1 MLPFTPEPQQQ
12 HYYDEDTF
20 LDPSKNLIT
29 NMAPQSYTFGK
40 IFNQPNSSRAPMMNM
55 NQQQQNMNYNNNN
68 NGGFP
73 QMSQFP

>member
-12 HYYDEDTF
+12 QYYDEDTF

-40 IFNQPNSSRAPMMNM
+40 IFNQPNSSRD
-55 NQQQQNMNYNNNN
+55 YDEYE
-68 NGGFP
+68 
-73 QMSQFP
+73 STTTKYEL